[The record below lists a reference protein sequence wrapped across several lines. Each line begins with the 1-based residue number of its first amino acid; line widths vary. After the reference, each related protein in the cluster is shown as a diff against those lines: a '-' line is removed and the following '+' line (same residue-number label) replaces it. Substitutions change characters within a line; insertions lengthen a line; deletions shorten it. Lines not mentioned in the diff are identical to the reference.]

1 MKLEGLGPHSGPT
14 TYCGPVLSPTVV
26 QPCGCRAEVFMS
38 VEMGLNICSSPSQQ
52 CHPGQRS
59 LTGFLIYKIGWV
71 VGRQ

>member
-38 VEMGLNICSSPSQQ
+38 VEMGLNICSSPSQ
-52 CHPGQRS
+52 
-59 LTGFLIYKIGWV
+59 
-71 VGRQ
+71 